1 MRDARLSDAPA
12 LVALMCGLGYETTTA
27 EMRQLKE
34 FLDGGRQRACVICFN
49 QEFAAAAD

>member
-1 MRDARLSDAPA
+1 LSDAA
-12 LVALMCGLGYETTTA
+12 VLAALMSELGYKTASA

-34 FLDGGRQRACVICFN
+34 FFDGGRQRPCVLCFN